1 MLRLQFAASIRTP
14 EVAGAVRELIHST
27 PAPGDSWG
35 VIDPRPT
42 PRLTDN
48 CNTTPEVAGA
58 VRELIHSTP
67 APGDSWGVIDPRPT
81 PRLTDNCNRRRP
93 LDAAKAAQ
101 DRHLPLAASRSGKF
115 GKSKAAQPVVV
126 ELKEG
131 VQPVRIRQYPIKLEA
146 RKGVAP
152 MIAQFLIQ
160 GILQE
165 CESEFNTP
173 IFPVQKPN
181 GKYRLVQDLRAINN
195 ITKDM
200 HPVVANP
207 YTLLTSVSE
216 RFQWFTVIDL
226 KDAFFCI
233 PLAFESRKY
242 FAFEWE
248 DPDSGRKKQLTW
260 TRLPQGFKNS
270 PTIFGNQLAKELEE
284 WKTTQVK
291 ESPFSHV
298 ILQYVDDIFL
308 ATEERDICLNLT
320 ISLLNML
327 GQAGY
332 RVSKEKAQLIRT
344 SVLYLGCEITQGV
357 RRLGA
362 NRIEAICTIPI
373 PQNHQELRSFLGMVG
388 WCRLWIPNFGL
399 LAKPLYE
406 ALKETRLRWDNPQ
419 QNAFQGLKHALKE
432 APALGLPDLTKDFQ
446 LYVNERQRLALG
458 VLTQKL
464 GSWKRPVGYFS
475 KQLDAVSSGWP
486 SCLRAVAATVLLI
499 QESRKLT
506 LEEGELT
513 HDCVEVIEQVF
524 ASRTDLKD
532 VPLESPDWELFT
544 DGSSFVEN
552 GTSEQEEGELT
563 HDCVEVIEQVF
574 ASRTDLKDVP
584 LESPDWELFTD
595 GSSFVENGTSL
606 YKEQSRSKEADS
618 IRKITVHDIQPGDR
632 VYVKNWSADPLK
644 ESWEGPRQVIMT
656 TFTVA
661 KVEGINNWIH
671 YTRIKKVLTHWEVQP
686 LSSTK
691 MVIRAKPTDPR
702 PTS

>member
-1 MLRLQFAASIRTP
+1 MGTALLRVRTHLGNLAASSPLTHTHNLPHSGIPTPPRRFPKYLRVLRLRPDLVHKTFKGYLGPQILFASFSSSEFVVSVESLFRFLLRMLTLFVESFFRCLLRMHTVLPPDVFGDRGRTP

-48 CNTTPEVAGA
+48 Y
-58 VRELIHSTP
+58 
-67 APGDSWGVIDPRPT
+67 
-81 PRLTDNCNRRRP
+81 
-93 LDAAKAAQ
+93 
-101 DRHLPLAASRSGKF
+101 
-115 GKSKAAQPVVV
+115 KSKAAQPVVV

-195 ITKDM
+195 ITKDI

-308 ATEERDICLNLT
+308 ATEERDISLNLT
-320 ISLLNML
+320 IGLLNML

-373 PQNHQELRSFLGMVG
+373 PRNHQELRSFLGMVG

-406 ALKETRLRWDNPQ
+406 ALKETRLRWDKPQ
-419 QNAFQGLKHALKE
+419 QNAFQGLKQALKE
-432 APALGLPDLTKDFQ
+432 APALGLPNLTKDFQ

-486 SCLRAVAATVLLI
+486 SCLRAVEATVLLI

-552 GTSEQEEGELT
+552 GTRYAGYAVTLT
-563 HDCVEVIEQVF
+563 ALRGALQWN
-574 ASRTDLKDVP
+574 RPLP
-584 LESPDWELFTD
+584 LENP
-595 GSSFVENGTSL
+595 
-606 YKEQSRSKEADS
+606 
-618 IRKITVHDIQPGDR
+618 VHDIQPGDR
-632 VYVKNWSADPLK
+632 VYVKNWSTDPLK

-656 TFTVA
+656 TFTAA

-691 MVIRAKPTDPR
+691 MSR
-702 PTS
+702 